1 MLSFGSGKG
10 KFIRFNAQDD
20 RKGLHCA
27 CPEAFSYSSQSR
39 SEQRAHLRVL

>member
-20 RKGLHCA
+20 LKGFPCV
-27 CPEAFSYSSQSR
+27 CPEAFSYSSPSR
-39 SEQRAHLRVL
+39 GERRVHLRVL